1 MEGSGAGISRL
12 DCYEDMFK
20 EITRKLYGEDPD
32 HRTSSVQNEFE
43 TSVSYKT
50 EEDTGNG
57 TDSDD
62 GNWTCEEEPLKG
74 TDGSRI
80 AAYHAGKATWRCYEC
95 GDLMGGGPRDV
106 AEHFMELHSSRILG
120 DDSRNRHHS
129 PSKDYLQSEE
139 LKVEDVISY
148 LERLRERVERVAPP
162 SRRTQETQT
171 VPAALLPVT
180 STFLLQE
187 LPSAPAPQHL
197 HQNTT
202 TMSSVTVTPSVKRY
216 SCPYCPY
223 GTDRRDLYTRH
234 ENIHR
239 EEKPFH
245 CYICYKPF
253 NRADHVKKHFL
264 RMHREHGYELSRIRR
279 PAGSSPPKP
288 LQQDA
293 GTANTGNVNTNGQ
306 PQQQHTNYSSG
317 FNNTKNYQLQPNA
330 GNNTATNAGGIY
342 QGTSMPAPGIMQ
354 PDAANC
360 VTGRRV
366 QNGGCNSKSHLKGS
380 SKGAQERRY
389 TCCYCSWSGVDNWC
403 LKRHLN
409 THLKPFACTL
419 CEYKAARA
427 ERLATHV
434 LKVHNRRQC
443 SRCSF
448 LGEDAAQLQMHQLHV
463 HRVSSANAPATST
476 TQATPP
482 PTNRHQQP
490 LHPAGGGRPPP
501 GPPVFPAPAP
511 AIAPATT
518 VIPPTTILGHEMV
531 NSPATAATMA
541 YPTLEEERRSSWHEH
556 GRDHDHRR
564 RHRQHDANQIVD
576 HHETEILRR
585 DLVSFYAVYSSSVEQ
600 HDDRHVHDEPCTGCS
615 SRDSTS
621 TLLNRDFAHSYQAVP
636 KASKGQSA
644 TEPYEFP
651 WLGNTQNKPYER
663 RPRKQSQPRKVTGVQ
678 EFDDEDTTCS
688 EGENQDKKL
697 EETTSSPVMKCPSR
711 AITLIDMKAR
721 YRNQLN
727 RRKLL
732 KCHLCPKDAPARGS
746 ICSAYHTKVSLI
758 LHKLWR
764 HRRNEILNNWI
775 ARNSSLSQPP
785 SITLKATVFTNPGYE
800 DR

>member
-129 PSKDYLQSEE
+129 PSQDYRQSEE

-288 LQQDA
+288 LQQEA

-317 FNNTKNYQLQPNA
+317 FNNNKNYQLQPNT
-330 GNNTATNAGGIY
+330 GNNAATNAGGIY

-354 PDAANC
+354 PDAASC
-360 VTGRRV
+360 ATGRRV

-518 VIPPTTILGHEMV
+518 VIPPTTILGAAV
-531 NSPATAATMA
+531 VAAT
-541 YPTLEEERRSSWHEH
+541 RW
-556 GRDHDHRR
+556 
-564 RHRQHDANQIVD
+564 
-576 HHETEILRR
+576 
-585 DLVSFYAVYSSSVEQ
+585 
-600 HDDRHVHDEPCTGCS
+600 
-615 SRDSTS
+615 
-621 TLLNRDFAHSYQAVP
+621 
-636 KASKGQSA
+636 
-644 TEPYEFP
+644 
-651 WLGNTQNKPYER
+651 
-663 RPRKQSQPRKVTGVQ
+663 
-678 EFDDEDTTCS
+678 
-688 EGENQDKKL
+688 
-697 EETTSSPVMKCPSR
+697 
-711 AITLIDMKAR
+711 
-721 YRNQLN
+721 
-727 RRKLL
+727 
-732 KCHLCPKDAPARGS
+732 
-746 ICSAYHTKVSLI
+746 
-758 LHKLWR
+758 
-764 HRRNEILNNWI
+764 
-775 ARNSSLSQPP
+775 
-785 SITLKATVFTNPGYE
+785 
-800 DR
+800 

>member
-43 TSVSYKT
+43 TSVSYKNDD
-50 EEDTGNG
+50 DTGNG
-57 TDSDD
+57 TDGSDD

-95 GDLMGGGPRDV
+95 GQVFRCSPHGFPGADKLTNGIVSTGDVMGGGPRDV
-106 AEHFMELHSSRILG
+106 AEHFMELHSHR
-120 DDSRNRHHS
+120 S
-129 PSKDYLQSEE
+129 PRKDYLQAE

-148 LERLRERVERVAPP
+148 LERLRERAERVAPP

-187 LPSAPAPQHL
+187 LPTAPTPQHL
-197 HQNTT
+197 HQVSVSDFARVL
-202 TMSSVTVTPSVKRY
+202 SSFTIVISRLAAKT
-216 SCPYCPY
+216 
-223 GTDRRDLYTRH
+223 G
-234 ENIHR
+234 
-239 EEKPFH
+239 
-245 CYICYKPF
+245 ICDGKMF
-253 NRADHVKKHFL
+253 FCIVCKAANVECQRIVASSIDNS
-264 RMHREHGYELSRIRR
+264 LSRGYVDQLGPAR
-279 PAGSSPPKP
+279 PS
-288 LQQDA
+288 Q
-293 GTANTGNVNTNGQ
+293 GTANNGNANANGQ
-306 PQQQHTNYSSG
+306 QQQQQQQQHTNYSSG
-317 FNNTKNYQLQPNA
+317 FNNNKNYQLQPNP
-330 GNNTATNAGGIY
+330 GNNTTTNAAGIY

-360 VTGRRV
+360 ATGRRI
-366 QNGGCNSKSHLKGS
+366 QNGGCNSKSHLKGG

-448 LGEDAAQLQMHQLHV
+448 LGEDATQLQVHQLHV

-476 TQATPP
+476 AQVAPP
-482 PTNRHQQP
+482 PNNRHQQP

-541 YPTLEEERRSSWHEH
+541 YPTLEEERRSSGHEH
-556 GRDHDHRR
+556 GHDHDHRR
-564 RHRQHDANQIVD
+564 RHRHHDANHVD
-576 HHETEILRR
+576 HETEKQSR
-585 DLVSFYAVYSSSVEQ
+585 DHDSFRAVCASSVEQ
-600 HDDRHVHDEPCTGCS
+600 HGDRHVHEPCTGCS
-615 SRDSTS
+615 SRDSTA
-621 TLLNRDFAHSYQAVP
+621 TVLNRDFAHSYRAVP
-636 KASKGQSA
+636 EASEGQSA
-644 TEPYEFP
+644 REPSECP
-651 WLGNTQNKPYER
+651 WSANSQRKPNER
-663 RPRKQSQPRKVTGVQ
+663 RSRKQSQPRKVTWNQ
-678 EFDDEDTTCS
+678 EFEDEDLLSS
-688 EGENQDKKL
+688 EGYKQDKRQ
-697 EETTSSPVMKCPSR
+697 EETISR
-711 AITLIDMKAR
+711 PGKQTVRLIELKNR
-721 YRNQLN
+721 YRRQLT
-727 RRKLL
+727 RRRLL
-732 KCHLCPKDAPARGS
+732 KCRLCPDESPARGS
-746 ICSAYHTKVSLI
+746 ICRPYHTKASLA

-764 HRRNEILNNWI
+764 HDRLKKSPKNWVPKDD
-775 ARNSSLSQPP
+775 SLSQVS
-785 SITLKATVFTNPGYE
+785 SITLKATVFTSPGYGYH
-800 DR
+800 R

>member
-518 VIPPTTILGHEMV
+518 VIPPTTILG
-531 NSPATAATMA
+531 
-541 YPTLEEERRSSWHEH
+541 
-556 GRDHDHRR
+556 
-564 RHRQHDANQIVD
+564 
-576 HHETEILRR
+576 
-585 DLVSFYAVYSSSVEQ
+585 
-600 HDDRHVHDEPCTGCS
+600 
-615 SRDSTS
+615 
-621 TLLNRDFAHSYQAVP
+621 YQAVP

>member
-202 TMSSVTVTPSVKRY
+202 TMSSVTVTQSVKRY

-279 PAGSSPPKP
+279 PAGASPPKP
-288 LQQDA
+288 LQQEA

-306 PQQQHTNYSSG
+306 PQQQHANYSSG
-317 FNNTKNYQLQPNA
+317 FNNNKNYQLQPNA

-360 VTGRRV
+360 ATGRRV

-518 VIPPTTILGHEMV
+518 VIPPTTILG
-531 NSPATAATMA
+531 
-541 YPTLEEERRSSWHEH
+541 YR
-556 GRDHDHRR
+556 
-564 RHRQHDANQIVD
+564 
-576 HHETEILRR
+576 
-585 DLVSFYAVYSSSVEQ
+585 
-600 HDDRHVHDEPCTGCS
+600 
-615 SRDSTS
+615 
-621 TLLNRDFAHSYQAVP
+621 AVP
-636 KASKGQSA
+636 EASKGQSA
-644 TEPYEFP
+644 TEPFEFP
-651 WLGNTQNKPYER
+651 WLGNIQSKPHER

-697 EETTSSPVMKCPSR
+697 EETTPSPVKECPSR

-721 YRNQLN
+721 YRSQLN
-727 RRKLL
+727 KRKLL
-732 KCHLCPKDAPARGS
+732 KCRLCPKDAPARGS
-746 ICSAYHTKVSLI
+746 IYSAYHTKVSLI

-764 HRRNEILNNWI
+764 HRSNEILRNWI
-775 ARNSSLSQPP
+775 ARNSSLSQLP

-800 DR
+800 YDR

>member
-1 MEGSGAGISRL
+1 MEGSGTGISRL

-43 TSVSYKT
+43 TSVSYKND
-50 EEDTGNG
+50 EDTGNG
-57 TDSDD
+57 TDGSDD

-95 GDLMGGGPRDV
+95 GDVMGGGPRDV
-106 AEHFMELHSSRILG
+106 AEHFMELHSSRILA

-129 PSKDYLQSEE
+129 PRKDYLQSE

-148 LERLRERVERVAPP
+148 LERLRERAERVAPP

-171 VPAALLPVT
+171 VPASLLPVT

-197 HQNTT
+197 HQTTT
-202 TMSSVTVTPSVKRY
+202 TMPTSATISASGKRY
-216 SCPYCPY
+216 TCPYCPY

-279 PAGSSPPKP
+279 PAGSTAPKP
-288 LQQDA
+288 LQQES
-293 GTANTGNVNTNGQ
+293 GTTSTGNTNTNGQ
-306 PQQQHTNYSSG
+306 QQQQQHANYTSG
-317 FNNTKNYQLQPNA
+317 FNNNKNYQLQPNP
-330 GNNTATNAGGIY
+330 GNNTTTATAGIY

-360 VTGRRV
+360 TTGRRV
-366 QNGGCNSKSHLKGS
+366 QNGGCNSKSHLKGG

-476 TQATPP
+476 AQSAPP
-482 PTNRHQQP
+482 PNNRHQQP
-490 LHPAGGGRPPP
+490 LHPVGGGRPPP

-518 VIPPTTILGHEMV
+518 VIPPTTILGYRAVPEA
-531 NSPATAATMA
+531 SEGQSAREPSE
-541 YPTLEEERRSSWHEH
+541 YLSTLNTERKPNERRS
-556 GRDHDHRR
+556 
-564 RHRQHDANQIVD
+564 
-576 HHETEILRR
+576 
-585 DLVSFYAVYSSSVEQ
+585 
-600 HDDRHVHDEPCTGCS
+600 
-615 SRDSTS
+615 
-621 TLLNRDFAHSYQAVP
+621 
-636 KASKGQSA
+636 
-644 TEPYEFP
+644 
-651 WLGNTQNKPYER
+651 
-663 RPRKQSQPRKVTGVQ
+663 RKQSQPRKVIWNQ
-678 EFDDEDTTCS
+678 EFEDDDLVGSTDVSKQEYRQDEANS
-688 EGENQDKKL
+688 SWPRNQQIVRLNELKN
-697 EETTSSPVMKCPSR
+697 
-711 AITLIDMKAR
+711 R
-721 YRNQLN
+721 YRHRLD
-727 RRKLL
+727 RRRLF
-732 KCHLCPKDAPARGS
+732 KCRLCPDDSPARGS
-746 ICSAYHTKVSLI
+746 ICKLYHTMASLM

-764 HRRNEILNNWI
+764 HNRSKRTLKKC
-775 ARNSSLSQPP
+775 ATKDRPVSQVS
-785 SITLKATVFTNPGYE
+785 SITLKATVFTSPGYGYH
-800 DR
+800 R

>member
-1 MEGSGAGISRL
+1 MEGSGTGISRL

-43 TSVSYKT
+43 TSVSYKND
-50 EEDTGNG
+50 EDTGNG
-57 TDSDD
+57 TDGSDD

-95 GDLMGGGPRDV
+95 GDVMGGGPRDV
-106 AEHFMELHSSRILG
+106 AEHFMELHSSRILA

-129 PSKDYLQSEE
+129 PRKDYLQSE

-148 LERLRERVERVAPP
+148 LERLRERAERVAPP

-171 VPAALLPVT
+171 VPASLLPVT

-197 HQNTT
+197 HQTTT
-202 TMSSVTVTPSVKRY
+202 TMPTSATVSASGKRY
-216 SCPYCPY
+216 TCPYCPY

-279 PAGSSPPKP
+279 PAGSTAPKP
-288 LQQDA
+288 LQQES
-293 GTANTGNVNTNGQ
+293 GTTSTGNANTNGQ
-306 PQQQHTNYSSG
+306 QQQQQHANYSSG
-317 FNNTKNYQLQPNA
+317 FNNNKNYQLQPNP
-330 GNNTATNAGGIY
+330 GNNTTTATAGIY

-360 VTGRRV
+360 TTGRRV
-366 QNGGCNSKSHLKGS
+366 QNGGCNSKSHLKGG

-476 TQATPP
+476 AQSAPP
-482 PTNRHQQP
+482 PNNRHQQP
-490 LHPAGGGRPPP
+490 LHPVGGGRPPP

-541 YPTLEEERRSSWHEH
+541 YPILEEERRSNEDGYDHEQRRRRH
-556 GRDHDHRR
+556 HDHDDATSIDHDHHGEHTTQCRR
-564 RHRQHDANQIVD
+564 CY
-576 HHETEILRR
+576 
-585 DLVSFYAVYSSSVEQ
+585 VSNVVG
-600 HDDRHVHDEPCTGCS
+600 DVHLEPCSGCS
-615 SRDSTS
+615 SFGT
-621 TLLNRDFAHSYQAVP
+621 TATVLNRDFAHSYRAVP
-636 KASKGQSA
+636 EASEGQSA
-644 TEPYEFP
+644 REPSEYLSSLNTER
-651 WLGNTQNKPYER
+651 KPNER
-663 RPRKQSQPRKVTGVQ
+663 RSRKQSQPRKVTWNQ
-678 EFDDEDTTCS
+678 EFEDDDLVGSTDASKQEYRQEDANS
-688 EGENQDKKL
+688 SWPRNQQIVRLNELKN
-697 EETTSSPVMKCPSR
+697 
-711 AITLIDMKAR
+711 R
-721 YRNQLN
+721 YRHRLD
-727 RRKLL
+727 RRRLF
-732 KCHLCPKDAPARGS
+732 KCRLCPDDSPARGS
-746 ICSAYHTKVSLI
+746 ICKLYHTMASLT

-764 HRRNEILNNWI
+764 HNRSKRTLKKC
-775 ARNSSLSQPP
+775 ATKDRPVSQVS
-785 SITLKATVFTNPGYE
+785 SITLKATVFTSPGYGYH
-800 DR
+800 R

>member
-1 MEGSGAGISRL
+1 MEGSGTGISRL

-43 TSVSYKT
+43 TSVSYKNDD
-50 EEDTGNG
+50 DTGNG
-57 TDSDD
+57 TDGSDD

-95 GDLMGGGPRDV
+95 GDVMGGGPRDV
-106 AEHFMELHSSRILG
+106 AEHFMELHSSRILA

-129 PSKDYLQSEE
+129 PRKDYLQSE
-139 LKVEDVISY
+139 LKVEDVITY
-148 LERLRERVERVAPP
+148 LERLRERAERVAPP

-187 LPSAPAPQHL
+187 LPSSPAPQHL

-202 TMSSVTVTPSVKRY
+202 TMPTSATVSASGKRY
-216 SCPYCPY
+216 TCPYCPY

-279 PAGSSPPKP
+279 PAGSSAPKP
-288 LQQDA
+288 LQQDSA
-293 GTANTGNVNTNGQ
+293 AGTTGTANTNGQ
-306 PQQQHTNYSSG
+306 QQQQHTNYSSG
-317 FNNTKNYQLQPNA
+317 FNNNKSYQLQPNPGSGA
-330 GNNTATNAGGIY
+330 TANTAGIY
-342 QGTSMPAPGIMQ
+342 QATTMPAPSIMQ
-354 PDAANC
+354 PDAVNC
-360 VTGRRV
+360 NTGRRV
-366 QNGGCNSKSHLKGS
+366 QNGGCNSKSHLKGG

-476 TQATPP
+476 AQAPP
-482 PTNRHQQP
+482 PPNNRHQQA

-541 YPTLEEERRSSWHEH
+541 YPTLEEERRRSSEH
-556 GRDHDHRR
+556 DHDH
-564 RHRQHDANQIVD
+564 DLVD
-576 HHETEILRR
+576 QPKVGRR
-585 DLVSFYAVYSSSVEQ
+585 DAKP
-600 HDDRHVHDEPCTGCS
+600 EPCVVCRRVGDEHPDERVVEPCSACDRS
-615 SRDSTS
+615 SRPSADTA
-621 TLLNRDFAHSYQAVP
+621 TVLNRDFACSYRAVP
-636 KASKGQSA
+636 EATEGQSA
-644 TEPYEFP
+644 REPFE
-651 WLGNTQNKPYER
+651 WSWSMDSQRKPNER
-663 RPRKQSQPRKVTGVQ
+663 RSRKQSQPRKVTWNQ
-678 EFDDEDTTCS
+678 EFEDDDPIAPDAKSQES
-688 EGENQDKKL
+688 K
-697 EETTSSPVMKCPSR
+697 ETDSSPRPGKKVLRFNELRK
-711 AITLIDMKAR
+711 R
-721 YRNQLN
+721 YT
-727 RRKLL
+727 RRYAGKRLL
-732 KCHLCPKDAPARGS
+732 KCRLCPDDSPARGS
-746 ICSAYHTKVSLI
+746 VCRPYHTKASLA

-764 HRRNEILNNWI
+764 HGRRKRTLK
-775 ARNSSLSQPP
+775 NSVTKERSTSQVS
-785 SITLKATVFTNPGYE
+785 SITLKATVFTSPSYGYH
-800 DR
+800 R

>member
-95 GDLMGGGPRDV
+95 GDLMGGGPRDI

-288 LQQDA
+288 LQQEA
-293 GTANTGNVNTNGQ
+293 GNANTGNVNTNGQ

-317 FNNTKNYQLQPNA
+317 FNNKNYQLQPNA

-360 VTGRRV
+360 ATGRRV

-518 VIPPTTILGHEMV
+518 VIPPTTILG
-531 NSPATAATMA
+531 
-541 YPTLEEERRSSWHEH
+541 YR
-556 GRDHDHRR
+556 
-564 RHRQHDANQIVD
+564 
-576 HHETEILRR
+576 
-585 DLVSFYAVYSSSVEQ
+585 
-600 HDDRHVHDEPCTGCS
+600 
-615 SRDSTS
+615 
-621 TLLNRDFAHSYQAVP
+621 AVP
-636 KASKGQSA
+636 EASKGQSA
-644 TEPYEFP
+644 TEPSEFL
-651 WLGNTQNKPYER
+651 WLGNIQRKSYER

-688 EGENQDKKL
+688 EEENQDKKL
-697 EETTSSPVMKCPSR
+697 EETTSSPVKQCPSR
-711 AITLIDMKAR
+711 AITLIDMKSR
-721 YRNQLN
+721 YQNQLN

-732 KCHLCPKDAPARGS
+732 KCRLCPKDALARGS

-764 HRRNEILNNWI
+764 HRRNEMIKNWVDRNN
-775 ARNSSLSQPP
+775 SLSQPP

-800 DR
+800 YDR

>member
-1 MEGSGAGISRL
+1 MEGSGTGISRL

-43 TSVSYKT
+43 TSVSYKND
-50 EEDTGNG
+50 EDTGNG
-57 TDSDD
+57 TDGSDD
-62 GNWTCEEEPLKG
+62 GNWTCEDEPLKG

-95 GDLMGGGPRDV
+95 GDVMGGGPRDV
-106 AEHFMELHSSRILG
+106 AEHFMELHSSRILA

-129 PSKDYLQSEE
+129 PRKDYLQSE

-148 LERLRERVERVAPP
+148 LERLRERAERVAPP

-171 VPAALLPVT
+171 VPASLLPVT

-197 HQNTT
+197 HQTTT
-202 TMSSVTVTPSVKRY
+202 TMPTSATVSASGKRY
-216 SCPYCPY
+216 TCPYCPY

-279 PAGSSPPKP
+279 PAGSTAPKP
-288 LQQDA
+288 LQQES
-293 GTANTGNVNTNGQ
+293 GTTSTGNTNGQ
-306 PQQQHTNYSSG
+306 QQQQQHANYSSG
-317 FNNTKNYQLQPNA
+317 FNNNKNYQLQPNP
-330 GNNTATNAGGIY
+330 GNNTTTATAGIY

-360 VTGRRV
+360 TTGRRV
-366 QNGGCNSKSHLKGS
+366 QNGGCNSKSHLKGG

-476 TQATPP
+476 AQSAPP
-482 PTNRHQQP
+482 PNNRHQQP
-490 LHPAGGGRPPP
+490 LHPVGGGRPPP

-518 VIPPTTILGHEMV
+518 VIPPTTILGYRAVPEASEGQSAREPSEYLSSL
-531 NSPATAATMA
+531 NTERKPN
-541 YPTLEEERRSSWHEH
+541 ERRS
-556 GRDHDHRR
+556 
-564 RHRQHDANQIVD
+564 
-576 HHETEILRR
+576 
-585 DLVSFYAVYSSSVEQ
+585 
-600 HDDRHVHDEPCTGCS
+600 
-615 SRDSTS
+615 
-621 TLLNRDFAHSYQAVP
+621 
-636 KASKGQSA
+636 
-644 TEPYEFP
+644 
-651 WLGNTQNKPYER
+651 
-663 RPRKQSQPRKVTGVQ
+663 RKQSLPRKVTWNQ
-678 EFDDEDTTCS
+678 EFEDDDLVGSTDASKQEYREE
-688 EGENQDKKL
+688 EGNSSRPRNQQTVKL
-697 EETTSSPVMKCPSR
+697 NELKN
-711 AITLIDMKAR
+711 R
-721 YRNQLN
+721 YRYRLD
-727 RRKLL
+727 RGRLF
-732 KCHLCPKDAPARGS
+732 KCRLCPDDSPARGS
-746 ICSAYHTKVSLI
+746 ICKLYHTMSSLT

-764 HRRNEILNNWI
+764 HNRSKRTLKKC
-775 ARNSSLSQPP
+775 ATKDRPVSQVS
-785 SITLKATVFTNPGYE
+785 SITLKATVFTSPGYGYH
-800 DR
+800 R

>member
-1 MEGSGAGISRL
+1 MEGSGTGISRL

-43 TSVSYKT
+43 TSVSYKND
-50 EEDTGNG
+50 EDTGNG
-57 TDSDD
+57 TDGSDD

-80 AAYHAGKATWRCYEC
+80 AAYHSGKATWRCYEC
-95 GDLMGGGPRDV
+95 GDVMGGGPRDV
-106 AEHFMELHSSRILG
+106 AEHFMELHSSRILV

-129 PSKDYLQSEE
+129 PRKDYLQTE
-139 LKVEDVISY
+139 LKIEDVISY
-148 LERLRERVERVAPP
+148 LERLRERAERVAPP

-187 LPSAPAPQHL
+187 LPSSPAPQHL
-197 HQNTT
+197 HQNTA
-202 TMSSVTVTPSVKRY
+202 TMPTSAAVSASGKRY
-216 SCPYCPY
+216 TCPYCPY

-279 PAGSSPPKP
+279 PAGSSAPKP
-288 LQQDA
+288 MQPET
-293 GTANTGNVNTNGQ
+293 GTGTTGNANGNGQ
-306 PQQQHTNYSSG
+306 QQQQQHANYSSG
-317 FNNTKNYQLQPNA
+317 FNNNKGYQLQPNP
-330 GNNTATNAGGIY
+330 GNGTTPATGGIY
-342 QGTSMPAPGIMQ
+342 QATSMPAPSIMQ
-354 PDAANC
+354 PEATNC
-360 VTGRRV
+360 ATGRRV
-366 QNGGCNSKSHLKGS
+366 QNGGCNSKSHLKGG

-476 TQATPP
+476 AQAAPP
-482 PTNRHQQP
+482 PNNRHQQP

-518 VIPPTTILGHEMV
+518 VIPPTTILGAAV
-531 NSPATAATMA
+531 VAAT
-541 YPTLEEERRSSWHEH
+541 RW
-556 GRDHDHRR
+556 
-564 RHRQHDANQIVD
+564 
-576 HHETEILRR
+576 
-585 DLVSFYAVYSSSVEQ
+585 
-600 HDDRHVHDEPCTGCS
+600 
-615 SRDSTS
+615 
-621 TLLNRDFAHSYQAVP
+621 
-636 KASKGQSA
+636 
-644 TEPYEFP
+644 
-651 WLGNTQNKPYER
+651 
-663 RPRKQSQPRKVTGVQ
+663 
-678 EFDDEDTTCS
+678 
-688 EGENQDKKL
+688 
-697 EETTSSPVMKCPSR
+697 
-711 AITLIDMKAR
+711 
-721 YRNQLN
+721 
-727 RRKLL
+727 
-732 KCHLCPKDAPARGS
+732 
-746 ICSAYHTKVSLI
+746 
-758 LHKLWR
+758 
-764 HRRNEILNNWI
+764 
-775 ARNSSLSQPP
+775 
-785 SITLKATVFTNPGYE
+785 
-800 DR
+800 

>member
-1 MEGSGAGISRL
+1 MEGSGTGISRL

-43 TSVSYKT
+43 TSVSYKND
-50 EEDTGNG
+50 EDTGNG
-57 TDSDD
+57 TDGSDD

-80 AAYHAGKATWRCYEC
+80 AAYHSGKATWRCYEC
-95 GDLMGGGPRDV
+95 GDVMGGGPRDV
-106 AEHFMELHSSRILG
+106 AEHFMELHSSRILV

-129 PSKDYLQSEE
+129 PRKDYLQTE
-139 LKVEDVISY
+139 LKIEDVISY
-148 LERLRERVERVAPP
+148 LERLRERAERVAPP

-187 LPSAPAPQHL
+187 LPSSPAPQHL
-197 HQNTT
+197 HQNTA
-202 TMSSVTVTPSVKRY
+202 TMPTSAAVSASGKRY
-216 SCPYCPY
+216 TCPYCPY

-279 PAGSSPPKP
+279 PAGSSAPKP
-288 LQQDA
+288 MQPET
-293 GTANTGNVNTNGQ
+293 GTGTTGNANGNGQ
-306 PQQQHTNYSSG
+306 QQQQQHANYSSG
-317 FNNTKNYQLQPNA
+317 FNNNKGYQLQPNP
-330 GNNTATNAGGIY
+330 GNGTTPATGGIY
-342 QGTSMPAPGIMQ
+342 QATSMPAPSIMQ
-354 PDAANC
+354 PEATNC
-360 VTGRRV
+360 ATGRRV
-366 QNGGCNSKSHLKGS
+366 QNGGCNSKSHLKGG

-476 TQATPP
+476 AQAAPP
-482 PTNRHQQP
+482 PNNRHQQP

-518 VIPPTTILGHEMV
+518 VIPPTTILGYRAVLPDESLAGEGEGGGGSSSQCPWTV
-531 NSPATAATMA
+531 DSQRKPN
-541 YPTLEEERRSSWHEH
+541 ERRS
-556 GRDHDHRR
+556 
-564 RHRQHDANQIVD
+564 
-576 HHETEILRR
+576 
-585 DLVSFYAVYSSSVEQ
+585 
-600 HDDRHVHDEPCTGCS
+600 
-615 SRDSTS
+615 
-621 TLLNRDFAHSYQAVP
+621 
-636 KASKGQSA
+636 
-644 TEPYEFP
+644 
-651 WLGNTQNKPYER
+651 
-663 RPRKQSQPRKVTGVQ
+663 RKQSQPRKVTWNQ
-678 EFDDEDTTCS
+678 EFEEDDLTGPEVS
-688 EGENQDKKL
+688 SQDKRRDDVVSRPGKKTVRTNEL
-697 EETTSSPVMKCPSR
+697 EKRCRRRSSNRLFKCR
-711 AITLIDMKAR
+711 
-721 YRNQLN
+721 
-727 RRKLL
+727 
-732 KCHLCPKDAPARGS
+732 LCPNDSPARGS
-746 ICSAYHTKVSLI
+746 VRRPYHTKASLA

-764 HRRNEILNNWI
+764 HGTRKRFLKSC
-775 ARNSSLSQPP
+775 ASKDRPLSQVS
-785 SITLKATVFTNPGYE
+785 SITLKATVFTSPGYSYH
-800 DR
+800 R

>member
-1 MEGSGAGISRL
+1 MEGSGTGISRL

-43 TSVSYKT
+43 TSVSYKND
-50 EEDTGNG
+50 EDTENG
-57 TDSDD
+57 TDGSDD
-62 GNWTCEEEPLKG
+62 VNWTCEDEPLKG

-95 GDLMGGGPRDV
+95 GVVMRGGPRDV
-106 AEHFMELHSSRILG
+106 SEHFLEVHSSRILA

-129 PSKDYLQSEE
+129 PRKDYLQSDLKIEE
-139 LKVEDVISY
+139 VISY
-148 LERLRERVERVAPP
+148 LERLRERAERVAPP

-171 VPAALLPVT
+171 VPATLLPVT

-187 LPSAPAPQHL
+187 LPSSPAPQHL
-197 HQNTT
+197 HQTTT
-202 TMSSVTVTPSVKRY
+202 TMPTSATVSASGKRY
-216 SCPYCPY
+216 TCPYCPY

-279 PAGSSPPKP
+279 PAGSSAPKP
-288 LQQDA
+288 LQQDSTA
-293 GTANTGNVNTNGQ
+293 GNNGNGNTNGQ
-306 PQQQHTNYSSG
+306 QQQQQHATYTTG
-317 FNNTKNYQLQPNA
+317 FNNNKSYQLQPNP
-330 GNNTATNAGGIY
+330 GNGTTTTTTSIY
-342 QGTSMPAPGIMQ
+342 QATSMPAPSIMQ

-360 VTGRRV
+360 TTGRRV
-366 QNGGCNSKSHLKGS
+366 QNGGCNSKSHLKGG

-476 TQATPP
+476 AQASPP
-482 PTNRHQQP
+482 PNNRHQQP

-511 AIAPATT
+511 AIAPAAT
-518 VIPPTTILGHEMV
+518 VIPPTTILGYQAVQKACEANEV
-531 NSPATAATMA
+531 QSAKESYEYLWTERKPG
-541 YPTLEEERRSSWHEH
+541 ERRS
-556 GRDHDHRR
+556 
-564 RHRQHDANQIVD
+564 
-576 HHETEILRR
+576 
-585 DLVSFYAVYSSSVEQ
+585 
-600 HDDRHVHDEPCTGCS
+600 
-615 SRDSTS
+615 
-621 TLLNRDFAHSYQAVP
+621 
-636 KASKGQSA
+636 
-644 TEPYEFP
+644 
-651 WLGNTQNKPYER
+651 
-663 RPRKQSQPRKVTGVQ
+663 RKQSQPRKITWSQ
-678 EFDDEDTTCS
+678 EFEEDELMITPALECLDGKQPEDSTSRSSMEIVELS
-688 EGENQDKKL
+688 ELKK
-697 EETTSSPVMKCPSR
+697 
-711 AITLIDMKAR
+711 R
-721 YRNQLN
+721 YRCRASNQRLF
-727 RRKLL
+727 
-732 KCHLCPKDAPARGS
+732 KCRLCPQNSLASGS
-746 ICSAYHTKVSLI
+746 VCRPYHTKASLV

-764 HRRNEILNNWI
+764 HNTFDKCPKT
-775 ARNSSLSQPP
+775 SLLKDPP
-785 SITLKATVFTNPGYE
+785 KVSSITLKATVFTNPGYGYH
-800 DR
+800 R

>member
-129 PSKDYLQSEE
+129 PSQDYRQSEE

-288 LQQDA
+288 LQQEA

-317 FNNTKNYQLQPNA
+317 FNNNKNYQLQPNT

-360 VTGRRV
+360 ATGRRV

-518 VIPPTTILGHEMV
+518 VIPPTTILG
-531 NSPATAATMA
+531 
-541 YPTLEEERRSSWHEH
+541 YR
-556 GRDHDHRR
+556 
-564 RHRQHDANQIVD
+564 
-576 HHETEILRR
+576 
-585 DLVSFYAVYSSSVEQ
+585 
-600 HDDRHVHDEPCTGCS
+600 
-615 SRDSTS
+615 
-621 TLLNRDFAHSYQAVP
+621 AVP
-636 KASKGQSA
+636 EASKGQSA
-644 TEPYEFP
+644 TEPYELP
-651 WLGNTQNKPYER
+651 WLRNMLSKPHER
-663 RPRKQSQPRKVTGVQ
+663 RPRKQRQPRKVTGVQ
-678 EFDDEDTTCS
+678 EFDDEDSTCS

-697 EETTSSPVMKCPSR
+697 EETTSSPVKKCPSR

-721 YRNQLN
+721 YRNQQN
-727 RRKLL
+727 RRNLL
-732 KCHLCPKDAPARGS
+732 KCRQCPKDALARGS

-764 HRRNEILNNWI
+764 HRRNEIINNWV

-800 DR
+800 YDR

>member
-1 MEGSGAGISRL
+1 MEGSGTGISRL

-43 TSVSYKT
+43 TSVSYKNDD
-50 EEDTGNG
+50 DTGNG
-57 TDSDD
+57 TDGSDD

-95 GDLMGGGPRDV
+95 GDVMGGGPRDV
-106 AEHFMELHSSRILG
+106 AEHFMELHSSRILA

-129 PSKDYLQSEE
+129 PRKDYLQSE
-139 LKVEDVISY
+139 LKVEDVITY
-148 LERLRERVERVAPP
+148 LERLRERAERVAPP

-187 LPSAPAPQHL
+187 LPSSPAPQHL

-202 TMSSVTVTPSVKRY
+202 TMPTSATVSASGKRY
-216 SCPYCPY
+216 TCPYCPY

-279 PAGSSPPKP
+279 PAGSSAPKP
-288 LQQDA
+288 LQQDSA
-293 GTANTGNVNTNGQ
+293 AGTTGTANTNGQ
-306 PQQQHTNYSSG
+306 QQQQHTNYSSG
-317 FNNTKNYQLQPNA
+317 FNNNKSYQLQPNPGSGA
-330 GNNTATNAGGIY
+330 TANTAGIY
-342 QGTSMPAPGIMQ
+342 QATTMPAPSIMQ
-354 PDAANC
+354 PDAVNC
-360 VTGRRV
+360 NTGRRV
-366 QNGGCNSKSHLKGS
+366 QNGGCNSKSHLKGG

-476 TQATPP
+476 AQAPP
-482 PTNRHQQP
+482 PPNNRHQQA

-518 VIPPTTILGHEMV
+518 VIPPTTILGYRAVPE
-531 NSPATAATMA
+531 ATEGQSAREPFEWSWSMDSQRK
-541 YPTLEEERRSSWHEH
+541 PNERRS
-556 GRDHDHRR
+556 
-564 RHRQHDANQIVD
+564 
-576 HHETEILRR
+576 
-585 DLVSFYAVYSSSVEQ
+585 
-600 HDDRHVHDEPCTGCS
+600 
-615 SRDSTS
+615 
-621 TLLNRDFAHSYQAVP
+621 
-636 KASKGQSA
+636 
-644 TEPYEFP
+644 
-651 WLGNTQNKPYER
+651 
-663 RPRKQSQPRKVTGVQ
+663 RKQSQPRKVTWNQ
-678 EFDDEDTTCS
+678 EFEDDDPIAPDAKSQES
-688 EGENQDKKL
+688 K
-697 EETTSSPVMKCPSR
+697 ETDSSPRPGKKVLRFNELRK
-711 AITLIDMKAR
+711 R
-721 YRNQLN
+721 YT
-727 RRKLL
+727 RRYAGKRLL
-732 KCHLCPKDAPARGS
+732 KCRLCPDDSPARGS
-746 ICSAYHTKVSLI
+746 VCRPYHTKASLA

-764 HRRNEILNNWI
+764 HGRRKRTLK
-775 ARNSSLSQPP
+775 NSVTKERSTSQVS
-785 SITLKATVFTNPGYE
+785 SITLKATVFTSPSYGYH
-800 DR
+800 R

>member
-1 MEGSGAGISRL
+1 MEGSGTGISRL

-43 TSVSYKT
+43 TSVSYKN

-57 TDSDD
+57 TDGSDD

-95 GDLMGGGPRDV
+95 GDVMGGGPRDV
-106 AEHFMELHSSRILG
+106 AEHFMELHSTRILA

-129 PSKDYLQSEE
+129 PRKDYLQSE
-139 LKVEDVISY
+139 LKIEDVISY
-148 LERLRERVERVAPP
+148 LERLRERAERVAPP

-197 HQNTT
+197 HQNATT
-202 TMSSVTVTPSVKRY
+202 LPTSATVSASGKRY
-216 SCPYCPY
+216 TCPYCPY

-279 PAGSSPPKP
+279 PAGSNTLKQEP
-288 LQQDA
+288 
-293 GTANTGNVNTNGQ
+293 GTANTGAANANGQ
-306 PQQQHTNYSSG
+306 QQQQQQPQHANYSSG
-317 FNNTKNYQLQPNA
+317 FNNNKNYQLQPNP
-330 GNNTATNAGGIY
+330 GNNATTNATGIY

-354 PDAANC
+354 PDAVNC
-360 VTGRRV
+360 ATGRRV
-366 QNGGCNSKSHLKGS
+366 QNGGCNSKSHLKGG

-427 ERLATHV
+427 ERLSTHV

-476 TQATPP
+476 APAVPP
-482 PTNRHQQP
+482 PNNRHQQP

-518 VIPPTTILGHEMV
+518 VIPPTTILGAAV
-531 NSPATAATMA
+531 VAAT
-541 YPTLEEERRSSWHEH
+541 RW
-556 GRDHDHRR
+556 
-564 RHRQHDANQIVD
+564 
-576 HHETEILRR
+576 
-585 DLVSFYAVYSSSVEQ
+585 
-600 HDDRHVHDEPCTGCS
+600 
-615 SRDSTS
+615 
-621 TLLNRDFAHSYQAVP
+621 
-636 KASKGQSA
+636 
-644 TEPYEFP
+644 
-651 WLGNTQNKPYER
+651 
-663 RPRKQSQPRKVTGVQ
+663 
-678 EFDDEDTTCS
+678 
-688 EGENQDKKL
+688 
-697 EETTSSPVMKCPSR
+697 
-711 AITLIDMKAR
+711 
-721 YRNQLN
+721 
-727 RRKLL
+727 
-732 KCHLCPKDAPARGS
+732 
-746 ICSAYHTKVSLI
+746 
-758 LHKLWR
+758 
-764 HRRNEILNNWI
+764 
-775 ARNSSLSQPP
+775 
-785 SITLKATVFTNPGYE
+785 
-800 DR
+800 